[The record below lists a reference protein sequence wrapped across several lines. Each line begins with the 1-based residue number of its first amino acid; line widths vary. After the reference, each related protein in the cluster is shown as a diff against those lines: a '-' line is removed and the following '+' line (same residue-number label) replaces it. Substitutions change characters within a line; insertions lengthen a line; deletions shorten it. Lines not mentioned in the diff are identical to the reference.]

1 MSIILRNIGK
11 FRTLKLLKLQGVRY
25 NKSESYRKYL
35 ERMNII
41 KNDPIRIYKEML
53 NRSGADLSK
62 YINDLDR
69 GSYSDISQVNEDNDI
84 TWNVSNVTDMIS
96 MFHDAK
102 EFNKSIFRIRVWIAN
117 YNYIRFPFLN
127 NFIYLIPI
135 NLIFIIKNYFQRRCL
150 FSN

>member
-53 NRSGADLSK
+53 NRSGDDLNRHIS
-62 YINDLDR
+62 DLDR
-69 GSYSDISQVNEDNDI
+69 PSYNDI
-84 TWNVSNVTDMIS
+84 YISDDDTTQSNKNNDTNTSIESLTTQDTSTSSNNTD
-96 MFHDAK
+96 
-102 EFNKSIFRIRVWIAN
+102 NK
-117 YNYIRFPFLN
+117 
-127 NFIYLIPI
+127 
-135 NLIFIIKNYFQRRCL
+135 
-150 FSN
+150 